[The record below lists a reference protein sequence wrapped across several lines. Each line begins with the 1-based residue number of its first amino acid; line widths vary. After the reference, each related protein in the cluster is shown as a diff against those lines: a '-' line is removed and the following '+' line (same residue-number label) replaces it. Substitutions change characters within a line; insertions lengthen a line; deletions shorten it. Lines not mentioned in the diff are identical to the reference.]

1 MNNPNTILLI
11 DDDSTT
17 NLVNKYFAEAIDETI
32 DVVTAGNGLQALEFL
47 ENSAIE
53 AIGPCFIVLDI
64 MMPTMNGWEFL
75 SEFEN
80 RFDTAFKEKVTIT
93 ILTGLESDKII
104 EKAKGNVL
112 VKDTVQKP
120 LSDDKFRALISK
132 HYSGKMAKSVS

>member
-75 SEFEN
+75 AEFEN
-80 RFDTAFKEKVTIT
+80 RFDTAFKEKITIT
-93 ILTGLESDKII
+93 ILTGFESNEIT
-104 EKAKGNVL
+104 EKAERNVL
-112 VKDTVQKP
+112 VKDIVHKP
-120 LSDDKFRALISK
+120 LSEDKFIALIAK
-132 HYSGKMAKSVS
+132 HYSGELAKSVK